1 MTQNKILT
9 ERQFGFKP
17 KSSTTMAVGHFTDSI
32 LINMDNC
39 LLSGVV
45 FLDLTKAFD
54 TVDHSILLRK
64 LFRYGLCDAAVSWF
78 ESYLDNRLQATFYQ
92 HYLSDQARISV
103 GVPKVLLWGHY
114 CFQFT

>member
-1 MTQNKILT
+1 
-9 ERQFGFKP
+9 
-17 KSSTTMAVGHFTDSI
+17 MAVDQFTDSI
-32 LINMDNC
+32 LINMDNG

-45 FLDLTKAFD
+45 FLDLTKVFD

-64 LFRYGLCDAAVSWF
+64 LSRYSLCDTAVSWF

-103 GVPKVLLWGHY
+103 GVPQGSILGPLLFSVYVNDLPNCLEKSGCY
-114 CFQFT
+114 LICG